1 MTSEDGKTSNIVTV
15 NITGSND
22 APVLSVGSATVQV
35 IQGAAK
41 KDDLLANISATDAD
55 GGFTYSLAEAS
66 DLFAV
71 DKKTG
76 VISLTTKGA
85 ESVSHLAGEGTL
97 PSYTLKVMATDALG
111 ASDTETVT
119 VNVDMAVDAGG
130 TTASLPG
137 SMSDWSISPDAGSKG
152 FVLINHADP
161 LIQVSLPGTVTS
173 LNFTGG
179 DSVALGND
187 GSIGTVTYSPGSA
200 ANHTIT
206 VAEGTTEDTLIVLG
220 SKGVTIEGAATSA
233 DGVRVASTLDVS
245 NLNDTFINVSNN
257 GLTLKTAF
265 GETFINDVEFVKF
278 VDPANSQHVV
288 TVRIVGAGGYDNL
301 AAASAAAS
309 SGDVIYVTDA
319 KLASGATNGVIN
331 TSGLSIYIAK
341 GDDAQMA
348 LSASLS
354 GATVR
359 VYGDHAFTMT
369 GTTGNDTIHDYT
381 HTAAGLA
388 TTIAGGDGNDSI
400 VAHYNTLGSMVL
412 QGGGGNDTLIGGEG
426 AVLQGGDGADILLAL
441 GGAAAL
447 SGGAGNDVLLNAYA
461 SATPGAKAVVM
472 SGGAGSDV
480 FGLIGTNDTKATGAM
495 KTTVADLG
503 VGDAIDLS
511 FLEKTTAGT
520 QNSTDVSLASTAD
533 LSGKATMTTAG
544 TTLNLTSFVATTDE
558 DGVGDTNSNVT
569 GGSMSVSNATLTKT
583 ATAITAGMFA
593 QSSIDFNSTFG
604 HLTDTYVQH

>member
-1 MTSEDGKTSNIVTV
+1 
-15 NITGSND
+15 
-22 APVLSVGSATVQV
+22 
-35 IQGAAK
+35 
-41 KDDLLANISATDAD
+41 
-55 GGFTYSLAEAS
+55 
-66 DLFAV
+66 
-71 DKKTG
+71 
-76 VISLTTKGA
+76 
-85 ESVSHLAGEGTL
+85 
-97 PSYTLKVMATDALG
+97 
-111 ASDTETVT
+111 
-119 VNVDMAVDAGG
+119 
-130 TTASLPG
+130 
-137 SMSDWSISPDAGSKG
+137 
-152 FVLINHADP
+152 
-161 LIQVSLPGTVTS
+161 VSLPSTVTS

-187 GSIGTVTYSPGSA
+187 GSIGTVTYTPGSA
-200 ANHTIT
+200 SSHTIT

-220 SKGVTIEGAATSA
+220 SKGVTIEGATSSA
-233 DGVRVASTLDVS
+233 DGVQLKSTLDVS
-245 NLNDTFINVSNN
+245 NLNANFINVSDK
-257 GLTLKTAF
+257 GLTLKTDI
-265 GETFINDVEFVKF
+265 GETFINDVELVKF
-278 VDPANSQHVV
+278 VDPTNSQHVV

-301 AAASAAAS
+301 AAATAAAS

-348 LSASLS
+348 LSANLS

-359 VYGDHAFTMT
+359 VYGDHSFNLT
-369 GTTGNDTIHDYT
+369 GTKGNDTIHDYT
-381 HTAAGLA
+381 HTAAGMA

-400 VAHYNTLGSMVL
+400 VAHFNTLGSVVL
-412 QGGGGNDTLIGGEG
+412 QGGGGNDTLIGGAG
-426 AVLQGGDGADILLAL
+426 AQLQGGDGADILLAL

-461 SATPGAKAVVM
+461 SAASNDAKAIAAAKAVVM

-480 FGLIGTNDTKATGAM
+480 FGLIGTNDISVTGAM

-520 QNSTDVSLASTAD
+520 QNSTDVSLMSTAD

-558 DGVGDTNSNVT
+558 DGQGDINSKVT

-583 ATAITAGMFA
+583 AAAITAGMSA
-593 QSSIDFNSTFG
+593 QSSIDFSSTFG